1 MQIHIF
7 FDGQAGP
14 AAAYELPD
22 DPEARARGRNGWF
35 RPRQITI
42 WRGVRV
48 VVAVSSRRPA
58 GAAPVQLHL
67 APATAHAL
75 GQALLLAAAP
85 EDQTS
90 AAGETTPDH
99 TEDT

>member
-7 FDGQAGP
+7 LDGQARP

-22 DPEARARGRNGWF
+22 DPAGRARGRNGWF

-75 GQALLLAAAP
+75 GQALLLAAASDDP
-85 EDQTS
+85 MPV
-90 AAGETTPDH
+90 AGETTPDH